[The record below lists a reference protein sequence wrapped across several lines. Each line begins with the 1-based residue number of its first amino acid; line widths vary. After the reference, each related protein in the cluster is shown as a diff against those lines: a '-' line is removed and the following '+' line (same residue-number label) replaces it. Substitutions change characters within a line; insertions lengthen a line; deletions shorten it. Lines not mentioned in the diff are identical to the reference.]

1 MMQRED
7 VLRRYR
13 QLRAIGTHHHSAA
26 LKLMGRTLVA
36 NTEEEMT
43 LVFDLAIYTAKEGRS
58 RAIDRYAKVAQLPP
72 DSDERSM
79 LEAMRHAQFSIWRVA
94 GRFSK
99 MAKVKLNLPL
109 LRRRLR
115 LRPDDR
121 VLRASFAPRWPDQ
134 GQSFGGL
141 RNRGFQRHVWPRRR
155 SCLHRF
161 ANSQEHVLD
170 HFWITWW
177 TVQDRFDLR
186 GDADPLQLSSCI
198 PRSMPDGMPG
208 NWNRGREIQHGSRG
222 AGG

>member
-94 GRFSK
+94 GRHNTCGL
-99 MAKVKLNLPL
+99 VVN
-109 LRRRLR
+109 
-115 LRPDDR
+115 D
-121 VLRASFAPRWPDQ
+121 VLRQSESWLVDESLERSGASGMCFAGR
-134 GQSFGGL
+134 L
-141 RNRGFQRHVWPRRR
+141 
-155 SCLHRF
+155 C
-161 ANSQEHVLD
+161 
-170 HFWITWW
+170 
-177 TVQDRFDLR
+177 
-186 GDADPLQLSSCI
+186 DADPFAITSGVVVPVDQPMLEDVLSDILACRRAEPERI
-198 PRSMPDGMPG
+198 GDDPRFAAAIYRAALDTGVLDAVVF
-208 NWNRGREIQHGSRG
+208 N
-222 AGG
+222 

>member
-94 GRFSK
+94 GRHNTCGL
-99 MAKVKLNLPL
+99 VVN
-109 LRRRLR
+109 
-115 LRPDDR
+115 D
-121 VLRASFAPRWPDQ
+121 VLRQSESWLVDESLERSGASGMCFAGR
-134 GQSFGGL
+134 L
-141 RNRGFQRHVWPRRR
+141 
-155 SCLHRF
+155 C
-161 ANSQEHVLD
+161 
-170 HFWITWW
+170 
-177 TVQDRFDLR
+177 
-186 GDADPLQLSSCI
+186 DADPFAITSGVVVPVDRPMLEDVLSDILACRRAEPERI
-198 PRSMPDGMPG
+198 GDDPRFAAAIYRAALDTGVLDDVVF
-208 NWNRGREIQHGSRG
+208 N
-222 AGG
+222 

>member
-26 LKLMGRTLVA
+26 LKFLARPAIVEHARHLGLMMGRTLVA

-94 GRFSK
+94 GRHNTCGL
-99 MAKVKLNLPL
+99 VVN
-109 LRRRLR
+109 
-115 LRPDDR
+115 D
-121 VLRASFAPRWPDQ
+121 VLRQSESWLVDESLERSGASGMCFAGR
-134 GQSFGGL
+134 L
-141 RNRGFQRHVWPRRR
+141 
-155 SCLHRF
+155 C
-161 ANSQEHVLD
+161 
-170 HFWITWW
+170 
-177 TVQDRFDLR
+177 
-186 GDADPLQLSSCI
+186 DADPFAITSGVVVPVDRPMLEDVLSDILACRRAEPERI
-198 PRSMPDGMPG
+198 GDDPRFAAAIYRAALDTGVLDAVVF
-208 NWNRGREIQHGSRG
+208 N
-222 AGG
+222 

>member
-94 GRFSK
+94 GRHNTCGL
-99 MAKVKLNLPL
+99 VVN
-109 LRRRLR
+109 
-115 LRPDDR
+115 D
-121 VLRASFAPRWPDQ
+121 VLRQSESWLVDESLERSGASGCASPVGCATPIHLRSPAALSYQLIGPCSRMSCPTSSPAGVPSLNVLATIHALPPPSIAPRSTPGSWTTSYSTDQSSASPKWPKSSLGH
-134 GQSFGGL
+134 GQ
-141 RNRGFQRHVWPRRR
+141 
-155 SCLHRF
+155 
-161 ANSQEHVLD
+161 
-170 HFWITWW
+170 I
-177 TVQDRFDLR
+177 
-186 GDADPLQLSSCI
+186 
-198 PRSMPDGMPG
+198 
-208 NWNRGREIQHGSRG
+208 
-222 AGG
+222 

>member
-26 LKLMGRTLVA
+26 LKFLARPASVEHTRHVGLRMGRTLVA

-94 GRFSK
+94 GRHNTCGLVGND
-99 MAKVKLNLPL
+99 A
-109 LRRRLR
+109 LRQSESGLGDEGLARSGASGMCFAGRL
-115 LRPDDR
+115 
-121 VLRASFAPRWPDQ
+121 
-134 GQSFGGL
+134 
-141 RNRGFQRHVWPRRR
+141 
-155 SCLHRF
+155 C
-161 ANSQEHVLD
+161 
-170 HFWITWW
+170 
-177 TVQDRFDLR
+177 
-186 GDADPLQLSSCI
+186 DADPFAITSGVVVPVHRPMLEDGLSAILPS
-198 PRSMPDGMPG
+198 PRAGPG
-208 NWNRGREIQHGSRG
+208 RVG
-222 AGG
+222 